1 MQASEYLNWGTAF
14 GALKSHLHI
23 FDYIQWSKKWMK
35 IIQNCNKDGKK
46 KKRSTLKAEG
56 KIFTPNIG
64 TSTRIKLCQ
73 GIIIIPNMTLY
84 ID

>member
-23 FDYIQWSKKWMK
+23 FDYIQWSKKGMK

-46 KKRSTLKAEG
+46 KKLKRNGLLWKQKAKYLLQTLARQHGLNYAKE
-56 KIFTPNIG
+56 
-64 TSTRIKLCQ
+64 S
-73 GIIIIPNMTLY
+73 
-84 ID
+84 